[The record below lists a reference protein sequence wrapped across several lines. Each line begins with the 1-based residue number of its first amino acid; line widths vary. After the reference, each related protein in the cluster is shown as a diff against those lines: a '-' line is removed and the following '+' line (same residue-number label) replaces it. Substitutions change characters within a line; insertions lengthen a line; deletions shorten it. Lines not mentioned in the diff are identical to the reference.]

1 MDKSPNEPRSM
12 SKVPTYM
19 FLVTIRIIF
28 LIIRFSQQKKKKK
41 RVTSSNSDYP
51 RIFKSRKGIGVT
63 DR

>member
-41 RVTSSNSDYP
+41 ELPQATVIILGFSRVE
-51 RIFKSRKGIGVT
+51 KE
-63 DR
+63 